1 MKNLYYVSASQQEGR
16 RETARCTLTAESEED
31 ANDRVIE
38 WLPGHWR
45 VNKVVLICRVEAPVE
60 LLEL

>member
-1 MKNLYYVSASQQEGR
+1 MKNLYYVAAHQQEGR
-16 RETARCTLTAESEED
+16 RETARCTLTADSEED

-45 VNKVVLICRVEAPVE
+45 VAKVVFICRVEAPVE
-60 LLEL
+60 LMEL